1 MKAFLVEGADGGHAR
16 PVCKQTMGRF
26 YEFLFS
32 TSISV
37 VQIHTCFFVFFLFLQ
52 VLWLENSV
60 AVGMG
65 H

>member
-1 MKAFLVEGADGGHAR
+1 MAGMPAPCVNRLWDDLTNFSSLLPFPWCKFILV
-16 PVCKQTMGRF
+16 
-26 YEFLFS
+26 
-32 TSISV
+32 
-37 VQIHTCFFVFFLFLQ
+37 FFVFFLFLQ